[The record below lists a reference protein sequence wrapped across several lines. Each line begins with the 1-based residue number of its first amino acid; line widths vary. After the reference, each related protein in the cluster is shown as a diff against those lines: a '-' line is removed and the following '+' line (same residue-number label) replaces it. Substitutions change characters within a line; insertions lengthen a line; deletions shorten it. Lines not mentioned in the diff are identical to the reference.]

1 MVERNLAKVEVESSR
16 LFSRSNSK
24 GSTSDMLPFFI
35 EEEANSDGENA
46 DIVAGC
52 LLVFQL
58 CRIRRGNKAV
68 MYRIANPA
76 SPVRLRAAPPPSH
89 WPANWPR
96 ALLFHNAL
104 GMLFSPSGEIG
115 RHSGL
120 KIRRFVNSGRTG
132 SIPVSGTIQDKAVSN
147 RRHLFGGHLGLCST

>member
-24 GSTSDMLPFFI
+24 GSTLIMLPFFI
-35 EEEANSDGENA
+35 EGKANSA

-76 SPVRLRAAPPPSH
+76 SPVRLRAAPPTSP

-96 ALLFHNAL
+96 AFLFHNAL
-104 GMLFSPSGEIG
+104 SMLFGPSGEIG

-120 KIRRFVNSGRTG
+120 KIRRFVHSGRTG
-132 SIPVSGTIQDKAVSN
+132 STPVSGTTARQGRFKRPTFTN
-147 RRHLFGGHLGLCST
+147 RSSRTILRLKTG